1 MRCVSCAADKGSGD
15 RTSDRKPG
23 AHVPNMQLDSCMH
36 ISKSGY
42 RLQVSLTRPVG
53 LKDIKARP
61 ERCVR
66 VYAVTPSESSTTAFT
81 QVITMDPRPSVASTS
96 IIREDPAKASYKI
109 EPPIAVT
116 ASQSPVSTNTCLV
129 LLGLPVLPATPDDI
143 LLRGCT

>member
-1 MRCVSCAADKGSGD
+1 
-15 RTSDRKPG
+15 
-23 AHVPNMQLDSCMH
+23 MH

-61 ERCVR
+61 EQCVR